1 MVHAGV
7 DVPIVPGETRLILT
21 DESAGMASKT
31 SSSARPTKKRA
42 ATHVEPRATIGPA
55 VSNLRVAG
63 GPAENEQRAAR
74 VRHARHVTLRGGEG
88 R

>member
-7 DVPIVPGETRLILT
+7 DVPIVLGETRLILT
-21 DESAGMASKT
+21 DESTGMASKT
-31 SSSARPTKKRA
+31 ASSARPTK
-42 ATHVEPRATIGPA
+42 TRATIYIETRATVGPA
-55 VSNLRVAG
+55 VSNLRVTG
-63 GPAENEQRAAR
+63 GLAENEQRAAR